1 MSASALRPLLGH
13 HWRRHR
19 LPLLPMAGAAALFEF
34 LITRVAPG
42 LDELAWA
49 KRMLQVIPP
58 QMLALAGSDI
68 SGSPGSFLAIG
79 YGHPFFLLL
88 LAAWIVRVSSNA
100 LAGEIGSGTMDLLAS
115 RPVRRWHQ
123 VAAAGI
129 AIAAGL
135 TLIVGAAWAG
145 TAIGIALRPLG
156 VTAAPFLPIAAGG
169 WLLFAAWGA
178 VGLLVSALRRD
189 SGSAIAWTSGLMA
202 LSFVLEYLARLWKTI
217 AALRPFSLFAY
228 YAPQQTL
235 ASGLPIA
242 DAVLLATVAGTAA
255 ALAVLVFGRRD
266 L

>member
-19 LPLLPMAGAAALFEF
+19 LPLLPMAAGAALFEF

-49 KRMLQVIPP
+49 RRLLQVIPP

-68 SGSPGSFLAIG
+68 TGSPGSFLAIG

-88 LAAWIVRVSSNA
+88 LAAWVVRVSSSA
-100 LAGEIGSGTMDLLAS
+100 LAGEIGLGTMDLLAS

-123 VAAAGI
+123 VAAAGM

-135 TLIVGAAWAG
+135 TLIQAAAWAG
-145 TAIGIALRPLG
+145 TAIGIGLRPLG
-156 VTAAPFLPIAAGG
+156 VTASSFLPIAAAG

-189 SGSAIAWTSGLMA
+189 SGSAIGWTSGLMA

-217 AALRPFSLFAY
+217 ATLRPLSLFAY
-228 YAPQQTL
+228 YAPQQILTSGLRASDAVVL
-235 ASGLPIA
+235 ASVA
-242 DAVLLATVAGTAA
+242 AVSA
-255 ALAVLVFGRRD
+255 ALAVLIFGRRD